1 MDTEVK
7 IGEIAVAKNSDN
19 LIASAVGS
27 CLVITL
33 YDPRLKIGAL
43 SHAMLPTRSASCDV
57 RDASNTIRNTQY
69 ASRDTRYV
77 NTAIDESLRQLNTFG
92 AKRESL
98 EAKLIGGANMF
109 PALKSDIALDNIS
122 CAKEKLLKEGIRI
135 VGEDL
140 GGTQGRSVEFSVA
153 SGIVTVKIKF

>member
-7 IGEIAVAKNSDN
+7 IGEIAVAKTPDN

-33 YDPRLKIGAL
+33 YDPKLKIGAL
-43 SHAMLPTRSASCDV
+43 AHAMLPSRGVSRATHHE
-57 RDASNTIRNTQY
+57 I
-69 ASRDTRYV
+69 RDTRYV
-77 NTAIDESLRQLNTFG
+77 NIAIDESLRQLNTLG
-92 AKRESL
+92 AKREDL

-122 CAKEKLLKEGIRI
+122 CAKEKLSKEGIRI
-135 VGEDL
+135 VGESV
-140 GGTQGRSVEFSVA
+140 GGNQGRSVEFSIS
-153 SGIVTVKIKF
+153 SGIVTVRMKF

>member
-7 IGEIAVAKNSDN
+7 IGEIAVAKSPDN

-27 CLVITL
+27 CLVITI
-33 YDPRLKIGAL
+33 YDPKLKIGAL
-43 SHAMLPTRSASCDV
+43 AHAMLPSRGASRATHHEI
-57 RDASNTIRNTQY
+57 RDTQY
-69 ASRDTRYV
+69 TSRDTRYV
-77 NTAIDESLRQLNTFG
+77 NTAIDEILRQLNTLG
-92 AKRESL
+92 AKGEDL

-122 CAKEKLLKEGIRI
+122 CAKEKLSKEGIKI
-135 VGEDL
+135 VGESV
-140 GGTQGRSVEFSVA
+140 GGNQGRSVEFSIS